1 MGDSLGSDHMGI
13 TTRGNVRV
21 HDWKDG
27 LPSLTGARVTLRELR
42 PSDAAAMLAAFTSEQ
57 VSRFIS
63 PPPSTVQGFERFIAW
78 TAQERAAGRYACYA
92 IVPAGSEAP
101 VGLFQIRALVPEFAI
116 AEWGFALCYDC
127 WGSGLFI
134 DAAPLVVD
142 FAFEV
147 LDAHRLE
154 ARAAMANG
162 RGNGALQK
170 LGALREAVLRKSF
183 LCGGKYLDQALWT
196 IVRDEWRRRR
206 TATLLRSH
214 RVRH

>member
-1 MGDSLGSDHMGI
+1 MGI
-13 TTRGNVRV
+13 TTRGNARA

-27 LPSLTGARVTLRELR
+27 LPSLSGARVTLRELR
-42 PSDAAAMLAAFTSEQ
+42 VSDAPAMLQALTSEQ

-63 PPPSTVQGFERFIAW
+63 PPPSTVQGFERFITW

-92 IVPAGSEAP
+92 IVPAGADAP
-101 VGLFQIRALVPEFAI
+101 VGLFQVRALVPEFAT
-116 AEWGFALCYDC
+116 AEWGFAICHER

-142 FAFEV
+142 FAFEI

-183 LCGGKYLDQALWT
+183 LCRGEYLDQALWT
-196 IVRDEWRRRR
+196 IVRDEWRRGR
-206 TATLLRSH
+206 TAAILRSH
-214 RVRH
+214 RVTH

>member
-1 MGDSLGSDHMGI
+1 MAI
-13 TTRGNVRV
+13 TTRGNARA

-42 PSDAAAMLAAFTSEQ
+42 ISDAPAMLEALTSEQ

-78 TAQERAAGRYACYA
+78 TAEERAAGRYACFA
-92 IVPAGSEAP
+92 IVPAGPDVA
-101 VGLFQIRALVPEFAI
+101 VGLFQVRALDPMFAT
-116 AEWGFALCYDC
+116 AEWGFAIRHER
-127 WGSGLFI
+127 WGSGVFA
-134 DAAPLVVD
+134 DAAPLIVD
-142 FAFEV
+142 FAFEI

-183 LCGGKYLDQALWT
+183 LCRGEYLDQALWT
-196 IVRDEWRRRR
+196 IVRDEWRRAR
-206 TATLLRSH
+206 TATILRSH
-214 RVRH
+214 RITH

>member
-1 MGDSLGSDHMGI
+1 MGI
-13 TTRGNVRV
+13 TTRGNTRA
-21 HDWKDG
+21 HDWRNG

-42 PSDAAAMLAAFTSEQ
+42 TGDAAAMLAAFTSEQ

-78 TAQERAAGRYACYA
+78 TAQERAAGRYACFA
-92 IVPAGSEAP
+92 IVPAGSDVAI
-101 VGLFQIRALVPEFAI
+101 GLFQVRALEPGFAI
-116 AEWGFALCYDC
+116 AEWGFAICHEQ
-127 WGSGLFI
+127 WGSGVFA
-134 DAAPLVVD
+134 DAAPLIVD
-142 FAFEV
+142 FAFEI

-183 LCGGKYLDQALWT
+183 LCRGEYLDQALWT
-196 IVRDEWRRRR
+196 IVRDEWRRGR
-206 TATLLRSH
+206 TALIRSRRITH
-214 RVRH
+214 